1 MLVIIKFQNQIL
13 SHLHLPQVI
22 IKGEDYHAGYYK
34 VPEPNPEPPLPPTG
48 NYQMRGLS
56 CWLL

>member
-1 MLVIIKFQNQIL
+1 MIL
-13 SHLHLPQVI
+13 GLGSRYKDPKS
-22 IKGEDYHAGYYK
+22 KGEDYHAGYYK

-48 NYQMRGLS
+48 NYQRRGLS